1 MVMAHEHDGSHEA
14 LENFLKEGI
23 MLAVQYIKHHKAQRI
38 AEQTE
43 ASRRDHELKINGR
56 QERFQ
61 QELSARLG
69 IDRATASLQYANVHN
84 REWWQNSDAGTILDT
99 YKNAAMNAG
108 DDPHAAAAVEVMS
121 EYMKAHMGIDIDAIS
136 KSAETMDVSDE
147 LSGDNIDEAYA
158 DHVDR
163 GRDLKADND
172 LAGLEQQFAGN
183 ADVDELTAGLRELQ
197 LSQALTAAA
206 SPHTIDQ
213 VAEAAEADAETAQT
227 RHTSPDQDLAGE
239 RDNLDR

>member
-1 MVMAHEHDGSHEA
+1 MVTEHDGSHEA

-23 MLAVQYIKHHKAQRI
+23 MLAVQYVKHHKAQRI

-43 ASRRDHELKINGR
+43 ASRRDHELEINGR

-69 IDRATASLQYANVHN
+69 LDRATASLQYVNVRN
-84 REWWQNSDAGTILDT
+84 EEWWQQSDASTILDT
-99 YKNAAMNAG
+99 YKNAAVNA
-108 DDPHAAAAVEVMS
+108 DEDPHAAAAVEVMS
-121 EYMKAHMGIDIDAIS
+121 EYMKAHMGIDINAIS
-136 KSAETMDVSDE
+136 KGAEAMDVSDE
-147 LSGDNIDEAYA
+147 LGGESIDDAYT
-158 DHVDR
+158 DHIER

-172 LAGLEQQFAGN
+172 LASLEQQFAGN

-197 LSQALTAAA
+197 VSQALTAAA

-213 VAEAAEADAETAQT
+213 VAQAAEADTETAQA
-227 RHTSPDQDLAGE
+227 RHASPDQDLAGE

>member
-23 MLAVQYIKHHKAQRI
+23 MLVTQYVKHHKAQRI

-43 ASRRDHELKINGR
+43 ASRRDHELTINGR

-69 IDRATASLQYANVHN
+69 LDRAKASLQYANVPN
-84 REWWQNSDAGTILDT
+84 EEWWQQSDAGTILDT
-99 YKNAAMNAG
+99 YKGAAMNAD

-121 EYMKAHMGIDIDAIS
+121 DYMKTHMGIDVDAIN
-136 KSAETMDVSDE
+136 KGAEAMDVSDE
-147 LSGDNIDEAYA
+147 IGGDHIDEACA

-183 ADVDELTAGLRELQ
+183 ADVDELTAGLRELHV
-197 LSQALTAAA
+197 SQALTAAA

-213 VAEAAEADAETAQT
+213 VAQAAETDAATAQA

>member
-1 MVMAHEHDGSHEA
+1 MVTEHDGSHEA

-23 MLAVQYIKHHKAQRI
+23 MLAVQYVKHHKAQRI

-69 IDRATASLQYANVHN
+69 LDRATASLQYVNVRN
-84 REWWQNSDAGTILDT
+84 EEWWQQSDASTILDT
-99 YKNAAMNAG
+99 YKNAAVNA
-108 DDPHAAAAVEVMS
+108 DEDPHAAAAVEVMS
-121 EYMKAHMGIDIDAIS
+121 EYMKAHMGIDINAIS
-136 KSAETMDVSDE
+136 KGAEAMDVSDE
-147 LSGDNIDEAYA
+147 LGGESIDDAYT
-158 DHVDR
+158 DHIER

-172 LAGLEQQFAGN
+172 LASLEQQFAGN

-197 LSQALTAAA
+197 VSQALTAAA

-213 VAEAAEADAETAQT
+213 VTQAAEADAEPALS
-227 RHTSPDQDLAGE
+227 RHGTSDRDLAGE

>member
-1 MVMAHEHDGSHEA
+1 MVTEHDGSHEA
-14 LENFLKEGI
+14 LENFFKEGI
-23 MLAVQYIKHHKAQRI
+23 MLVTQYVKHHKAQRI

-69 IDRATASLQYANVHN
+69 LDQAKASLQYANVN
-84 REWWQNSDAGTILDT
+84 NEEWWQTSDAVTILDT
-99 YKNAAMNAG
+99 YKGAAMNA
-108 DDPHAAAAVEVMS
+108 DNDPHAAAAVEVMS
-121 EYMKAHMGIDIDAIS
+121 EYMKAHMGIDVDAIN
-136 KSAETMDVSDE
+136 KGTEAMDISDE
-147 LSGDNIDEAYA
+147 LHGDKIDEAYE
-158 DHVDR
+158 DHIDR

-172 LAGLEQQFAGN
+172 LASLEQQFDGN

-213 VAEAAEADAETAQT
+213 VANAAEADAEAAQA